1 MVENAVN
8 ENRFMNNGVLS
19 FLSLEYMAENAAL
32 VLSTADASVFEQTC
46 VFVCVWHAISV
57 MNVKR
62 K

>member
-1 MVENAVN
+1 M
-8 ENRFMNNGVLS
+8 S